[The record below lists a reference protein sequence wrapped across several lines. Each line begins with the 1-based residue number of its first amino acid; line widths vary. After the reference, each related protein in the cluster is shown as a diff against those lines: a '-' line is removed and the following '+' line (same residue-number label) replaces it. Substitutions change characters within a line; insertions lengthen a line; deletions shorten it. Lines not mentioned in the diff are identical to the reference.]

1 MKNPVVHFE
10 IQSQDPAALR
20 AFYGELFDWHVQ
32 QHEAIDYGVV
42 TTKGEDD
49 PAGINGGITGTQ
61 GGPNCVTFYVQVDD
75 LEERLQKAVELGA
88 TVIMPVT
95 TIPGT
100 VTFALFADP
109 QGNCI
114 GMAASKIP
122 D

>member
-20 AFYGELFDWHVQ
+20 SFYAELFDWTVQ
-32 QHEAIDYGVV
+32 HHEAIDYGV
-42 TTKGEDD
+42 
-49 PAGINGGITGTQ
+49 
-61 GGPNCVTFYVQVDD
+61 
-75 LEERLQKAVELGA
+75 
-88 TVIMPVT
+88 
-95 TIPGT
+95 